1 MLRDAKLVAFAA
13 TTDGARAA
21 TFYGDVLGLP
31 VRSDDAF
38 AIAFDAAGTELRL
51 QKVERF
57 TPPPFTTL
65 GWQVADVRDVLR
77 VLATRGVVAERYP
90 WLDQDA
96 AGVWSA
102 PSGAQVAWFKDPD
115 GNLLSVAE
123 YALHPST

>member
-21 TFYGDVLGLP
+21 EFYTDVLGLP

-57 TPPPFTTL
+57 TPQPFTTL
-65 GWQVADVRDVLR
+65 GWQVGDVTDVLR
-77 VLATRGVVAERYP
+77 VLTASAVSPERYP
-90 WLDQDA
+90 WLNQDA
-96 AGVWSA
+96 AGVWAA
-102 PSGAQVAWFKDPD
+102 PSGARVAWFKDPD
-115 GNLLSVAE
+115 GNLLSVTE
-123 YALHPST
+123 YPAG